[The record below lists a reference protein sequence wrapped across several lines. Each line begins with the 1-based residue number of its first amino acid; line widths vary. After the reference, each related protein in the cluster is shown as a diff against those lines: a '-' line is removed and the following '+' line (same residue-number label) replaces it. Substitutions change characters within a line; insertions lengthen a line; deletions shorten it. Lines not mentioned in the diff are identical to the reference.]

1 MFTYYHIE
9 IILSILISYIVIIL
23 YIWYNMYG
31 DNMYIKDLHL
41 LQVNIQKDD
50 NKVFEGIIED
60 APEELREV
68 EIKKMYLDGKILIV
82 NIEKTNL

>member
-1 MFTYYHIE
+1 
-9 IILSILISYIVIIL
+9 
-23 YIWYNMYG
+23 MYG

-82 NIEKTNL
+82 NIEQK

>member
-1 MFTYYHIE
+1 
-9 IILSILISYIVIIL
+9 
-23 YIWYNMYG
+23 MYG

>member
-1 MFTYYHIE
+1 
-9 IILSILISYIVIIL
+9 
-23 YIWYNMYG
+23 MYG

-82 NIEKTNL
+82 NIEQKEYVEKFV

>member
-1 MFTYYHIE
+1 
-9 IILSILISYIVIIL
+9 
-23 YIWYNMYG
+23 MYG

-82 NIEKTNL
+82 NIEKNKPIITS

>member
-1 MFTYYHIE
+1 
-9 IILSILISYIVIIL
+9 
-23 YIWYNMYG
+23 MYG

-60 APEELREV
+60 VPEELREV

-82 NIEKTNL
+82 NI

>member
-1 MFTYYHIE
+1 
-9 IILSILISYIVIIL
+9 
-23 YIWYNMYG
+23 MYG

-82 NIEKTNL
+82 NIEQ

>member
-1 MFTYYHIE
+1 
-9 IILSILISYIVIIL
+9 
-23 YIWYNMYG
+23 MYG

-68 EIKKMYLDGKILIV
+68 EIKKNVFRWKNFNRKYIKNKPII
-82 NIEKTNL
+82 TS